1 MRITDSDNCKD
12 VINKDINKKNRLED
26 IYKMMF
32 DNMLTIM
39 PEDYKDMFILDYPGM
54 IFPDCDENENE

>member
-39 PEDYKDMFILDYPGM
+39 PEDYRDMFLSSLLEP
-54 IFPDCDENENE
+54 CDEKNENE